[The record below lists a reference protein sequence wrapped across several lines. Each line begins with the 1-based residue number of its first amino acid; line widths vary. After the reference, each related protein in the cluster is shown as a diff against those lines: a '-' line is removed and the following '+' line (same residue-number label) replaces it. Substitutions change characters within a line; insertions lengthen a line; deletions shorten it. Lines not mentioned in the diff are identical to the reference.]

1 MNGMVVRMRRLKVA
15 GTRAVVG
22 WVIGGLVWVF
32 GSDGGLVWLVGGV
45 VVGGWLVVVGGWV
58 VTGG

>member
-1 MNGMVVRMRRLKVA
+1 MRRLKVA